1 MLGHKTLFNLKSP
14 WVLLSLFV
22 LWASGGAHANEL
34 TLGLIAPLSGQ
45 YAVFGEQLKHGAV
58 QAVQDINDA
67 GGING
72 QKLQLKIADDACDPK
87 QAVTA
92 ASQLSSEGI
101 KFVVGHYCSGSAI
114 PASKIFMD
122 EGVLL
127 ISPAA
132 TNPNLTD
139 ESHDLVFRV
148 CGRDDRQGKV
158 IGQYILNHFKSAK
171 IGIIHDSSAYGRGIA
186 DEVAKT
192 LNENGQN
199 KFLFNSYRAGERDYS
214 ALVSSLKESG
224 INVLFIG
231 GYHTEAGLIARQLNA
246 QNTKIQIIGADA
258 LVTDEYWS
266 IAGPAAEGTLM
277 TFGPDPRQK
286 PNATTALNKLRQSG
300 FEPEGY
306 TLYAY
311 AAVQVLA
318 SGISAAKSDDSL
330 KVAAALRQGTSQT
343 ILGPI
348 GFDAKGDVSGP
359 TYVMYRWHNGKYAE
373 VQE

>member
-34 TLGLIAPLSGQ
+34 TIGLIAPLSGQ

-132 TNPNLTD
+132 TNPKLTD

-158 IGQYILNHFKSAK
+158 IGQYILNHFNSAK
-171 IGIIHDSSAYGRGIA
+171 IGIIHDNSAYGRGIA

-192 LNENGQN
+192 LTENGQV

-246 QNTKIQIIGADA
+246 QNTKMQIIGADA

-286 PNATTALNKLRQSG
+286 PDAALALNKLRQSG

-311 AAVQVLA
+311 AAVQALA

-330 KVAAALRQGTSQT
+330 KVAAALRHGTSPT